1 MGAIAS
7 RDSNASPYFTLDSF
21 DSASFDPVEYVAKC
35 IRKANIRSEGE
46 EFQTYNG
53 KAGASPKFLKRRRI
67 KKRTKRG
74 GRLPDL
80 DSNASHSPTGI
91 EKENVHSKVATRPES
106 IQYKNKTMEQVVKR
120 RWRRGKKNNNKNDR
134 NSEGLES
141 NEDNHH
147 SISNLNSTPHRLLS
161 IRRRCRKTPK
171 TYGLIATEEYHFSPT
186 NKIFESASQSSA
198 SPTCHSS
205 LSGSEASNSNDG
217 VFKIG
222 QIV

>member
-53 KAGASPKFLKRRRI
+53 DAGASPKFLKRRRI
-67 KKRTKRG
+67 KKTTKRG

-80 DSNASHSPTGI
+80 DSNASHSPTGCI
-91 EKENVHSKVATRPES
+91 SKENIHRKVA
-106 IQYKNKTMEQVVKR
+106 KNKTTEQVVKR
-120 RWRRGKKNNNKNDR
+120 RWRRGKKNKNKNKNDR
-134 NSEGLES
+134 NSEGLEL
-141 NEDNHH
+141 NEDNHQ
-147 SISNLNSTPHRLLS
+147 SISNLNSTSHRLLS

-171 TYGLIATEEYHFSPT
+171 NYGLIATEEYHLPPT
-186 NKIFESASQSSA
+186 NKIFESASQSST
-198 SPTCHSS
+198 SPTCSF
-205 LSGSEASNSNDG
+205 SGSEASNSNDG
-217 VFKIG
+217 VVKIG